1 MRRARVII
9 NPAAGAGR
17 TARRW
22 TDVTQ
27 ALRDAGLAPD
37 FVLTDGPG
45 HATDLAAH
53 AARSG
58 LDLVIAVG
66 GDGTAH
72 EVANGL
78 LQHHAP
84 PPLGLIQTGT
94 GSDLTRVL
102 ALPRGIAAQA
112 ALIARAQPQPF
123 DIGWCAHHTPSG
135 PRETAFLLL
144 AGIGL
149 SARVVQK
156 SQRIKRLGRTLPYL
170 LATCTELLA
179 PQPTPAR
186 LTLDGA
192 RETLTLLDLAVLNV
206 PWVGGGMHLAPG
218 ANPQDG
224 HLEALIT
231 LHQSRWQLLN
241 LLPRLYNGAHVGRP
255 GVRYGT
261 TKRARL
267 EPQRRLPVA
276 LDGEIVGHTPAEC
289 WIAPGALMILAEEVR
304 GE

>member
-27 ALRDAGLAPD
+27 ALRDVDLAPD

-45 HATDLAAH
+45 HATELAAH
-53 AARSG
+53 AARSNV
-58 LDLVIAVG
+58 DLVIAVG

-78 LQHHAP
+78 LQHHDP

-123 DIGWCAHHTPSG
+123 DVGWCAHESPTG
-135 PRETAFLLL
+135 PRQTAFLIL

-170 LATCTELLA
+170 LATCTELFSA
-179 PQPTPAR
+179 QPTPAH
-186 LTLDGA
+186 LTLDDV
-192 RETLTLLDLAVLNV
+192 RESLTLFDLAVLNV
-206 PWVGGGMHLAPG
+206 AWAGGGMHLAPG

-224 HLEALIT
+224 RLEALIT
-231 LHQSRWQLLN
+231 TQQSRWELLN
-241 LLPRLYNGAHVGRP
+241 LLLRLYNGAHVGRP

-261 TKRARL
+261 ITRARL
-267 EPQRRLPVA
+267 EPEQTLPVA
-276 LDGEIVGHTPAEC
+276 LDGEVVGHTPAEC

-304 GE
+304 SQ

>member
-27 ALRDAGLAPD
+27 ALRDVDIAPD

-45 HATDLAAH
+45 HATDLAAA
-53 AARSG
+53 AARTDV
-58 LDLVIAVG
+58 DLVIAVG

-78 LQHHAP
+78 LQHQSP

-94 GSDLTRVL
+94 GSDLRRVL

-112 ALIARAQPQPF
+112 ALLARAQPQPY
-123 DIGWCAHHTPSG
+123 DVGWCAYQTPTG
-135 PRETAFLLL
+135 PRQSAFLLL
-144 AGIGL
+144 AGTGL

-170 LATCTELLA
+170 LATCSELLSA
-179 PQPTPAR
+179 QPTLAK
-186 LTLDGA
+186 LTLDGET
-192 RETLTLLDLAVLNV
+192 ETLSLFDFVVLNV

-224 HLEALIT
+224 LLESLIT
-231 LHQSRWQLLN
+231 AQQSRWELINVLV
-241 LLPRLYNGAHVGRP
+241 RLYNGAHVDRP

-267 EPQRRLPVA
+267 EPERRLPVA
-276 LDGEIVGHTPAEC
+276 LDGEVVGYSPAEC
-289 WIAPGALMILAEEVR
+289 WIAPGALRILAEEVR